1 MADYFPL
8 ISRAVAGL
16 AKNTGE
22 NRRVLYDRA
31 RSALVAQLRG
41 IEPGLNES
49 DITRERLA
57 LEEAIRRVEADAA
70 KRLRPDG
77 SQAGEAP
84 PSVADQGLRGF
95 RDTMAEADGLGG
107 AAAEARRS
115 AREVYEAVPGEGE
128 PRYGDAGPDT
138 GAPYFDPRAAPP
150 PPPPPQEIHD
160 EHDEPELA
168 QTPHRSRFG
177 ADADEGYK
185 RPRRS
190 YGGVIKFILLL
201 LVWAVLPAA
210 PIGSA
215 IRSAR

>member
-41 IEPGLNES
+41 VEPGLNES

-77 SQAGEAP
+77 SRAGEAP

-115 AREVYEAVPGEGE
+115 AREVYEAVPGEGAATLRRQ
-128 PRYGDAGPDT
+128 P
-138 GAPYFDPRAAPP
+138 APIRARHYFDPRAAPP
-150 PPPPPQEIHD
+150 P
-160 EHDEPELA
+160 A
-168 QTPHRSRFG
+168 T
-177 ADADEGYK
+177 
-185 RPRRS
+185 
-190 YGGVIKFILLL
+190 
-201 LVWAVLPAA
+201 AA
-210 PIGSA
+210 AAGNS
-215 IRSAR
+215 